1 MRRRRLCAAA
11 LLLAGSFV
19 ATATTAR
26 AAGCPAL
33 DYQAGLAAASSDLQ
47 RTPVDVAG
55 AMQRVTA
62 LLVADRGSALALQPV
77 VDDLS
82 TSPPQ
87 LDDARLRLS
96 SMSATLAY
104 PPGSVCNENGD
115 AASGALHHVYASP
128 DFRHLDDVSQTGLLA
143 GILNFLRDLFGSLA
157 GGLGRLGTALLA
169 LAVVGAALALA
180 WRRWHGSAALPGAT
194 YDEPEGTGDD
204 PDVEWAAAQRA
215 AGSGEYREAIRRAF
229 RAALLEVA
237 VRGRLHID
245 PTWTTRELLQ
255 RSQADGDVLVAL
267 AAAAAL
273 FDHAWYG
280 GVAVTRDDWIAAEER
295 CAAVRGVARRAKV
308 AAR

>member
-1 MRRRRLCAAA
+1 MRGRLVCAAA
-11 LLLAGSFV
+11 LLLAGSFI
-19 ATATTAR
+19 ATATTAP

-33 DYQAGLAAASSDLQ
+33 DYQAGLAAASADLQ
-47 RTPVDVAG
+47 RTPADVA
-55 AMQRVTA
+55 AALQRVTA
-62 LLVADRGSALALQPV
+62 LLAADRGSAVALQPV

-104 PPGSVCNENGD
+104 PTGSVCNENAD
-115 AASGALHHVYASP
+115 AARSALHHVYASP
-128 DFRHLDDVSQTGLLA
+128 DFRHLDDVSQSGVLA
-143 GILNFLRDLFGSLA
+143 GILNFLRDLFGGVA
-157 GGLGRLGTALLA
+157 GALGRLGTVLLA

-180 WRRWHGSAALPGAT
+180 WRRWHGSAALPGAA

-204 PDVEWAAAQRA
+204 PAAEWEAAQRA

-237 VRGRLHID
+237 VRGHLHID
-245 PTWTTRELLQ
+245 SSWTTRELLQ

-280 GVAVTRDDWIAAEER
+280 GIAVTRDDWTAAEER
-295 CAAVRGVARRAKV
+295 CGAVRRLARHAGV

>member
-1 MRRRRLCAAA
+1 MRGRRLRAAA
-11 LLLAGSFV
+11 LLLAGSLF

-33 DYQAGLAAASSDLQ
+33 DYQAGLAAANSDLQ
-47 RTPVDVAG
+47 RKPAGVAG
-55 AMQRVTA
+55 ALQRVTA
-62 LLVADRGSALALQPV
+62 LLVADRASAVALQPV

-82 TSPPQ
+82 TSPPR

-104 PPGSVCNENGD
+104 PPGSVCDENAD
-115 AASGALHHVYASP
+115 AARSALHSVYASP
-128 DFRHLDDVSQTGLLA
+128 DFRHLDDASQTGLLA
-143 GILNFLRDLFGSLA
+143 GILNFLRDLFGSVA
-157 GGLGRLGTALLA
+157 GALGRLGTALLA

-180 WRRWHGSAALPGAT
+180 WRRWHGSAALPGAR

-204 PDVEWAAAQRA
+204 PDVEWAAARRS
-215 AGSGEYREAIRRAF
+215 AGFGEYREAIRRAF
-229 RAALLEVA
+229 RSALLEGA

-245 PTWTTRELLQ
+245 ATWTTRELLQ

-280 GVAVTRDDWIAAEER
+280 GAAVTHDDWIAAEER
-295 CAAVRGVARRAKV
+295 CAVVRSVARRAGV
-308 AAR
+308 AAQ